1 MVMGVEVMPKGIG
14 SGVSPHH
21 ILTDFCYTG
30 SSKRVIDEE
39 ELLTSTWE
47 MRGITFGTMLL
58 IGLLMGKGISE
69 VSGPGEA
76 LAGVAAFGFAYY
88 LSGDPGCYFGS
99 GQGVCLLSWWMRSV
113 YRFLHM

>member
-1 MVMGVEVMPKGIG
+1 MV
-14 SGVSPHH
+14 
-21 ILTDFCYTG
+21 
-30 SSKRVIDEE
+30 DEE

-58 IGLLMGKGISE
+58 IGLLLGKGVSE

-88 LSGDPGCYFGS
+88 LSGDPGCWDGFRMVKRRSAYFLVGKMEMP
-99 GQGVCLLSWWMRSV
+99 CLQICAHV
-113 YRFLHM
+113 DF